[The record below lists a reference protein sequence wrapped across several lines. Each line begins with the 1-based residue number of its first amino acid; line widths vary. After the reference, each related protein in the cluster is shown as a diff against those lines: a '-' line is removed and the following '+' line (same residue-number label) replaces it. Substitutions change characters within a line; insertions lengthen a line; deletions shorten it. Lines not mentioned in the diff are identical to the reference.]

1 MSNTETTAETTAST
15 TTITKT
21 FTTFKKDGS
30 SVKVVLHCLPY
41 GEVKARDREIA
52 SAALAASKLTEVW
65 GAEAGSV
72 EVMLREL
79 VNPTAA
85 PRPPIYEGVEVG
97 VKRHIK
103 SGELYAEG
111 FVLSETEI
119 TPPPSPPKVKNR
131 TTPPTLRERVV
142 DYYRLPSGRWRMY
155 KLS

>member
-1 MSNTETTAETTAST
+1 MSMSNTETTASTTA
-15 TTITKT
+15 ITKT

-41 GEVKARDREIA
+41 GEVKAQDREIA
-52 SAALAASKLTEVW
+52 TAALAASNLAEVW

-72 EVMLREL
+72 EVMLREV
-79 VNPTAA
+79 VNPTTAA

-97 VKRHIK
+97 VKRHLK